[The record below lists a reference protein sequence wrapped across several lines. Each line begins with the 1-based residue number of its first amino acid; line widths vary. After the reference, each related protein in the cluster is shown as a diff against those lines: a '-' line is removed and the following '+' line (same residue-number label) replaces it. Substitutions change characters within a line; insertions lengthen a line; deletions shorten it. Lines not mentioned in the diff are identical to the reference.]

1 MTTTLLTEPTPAVSP
16 ASTTITLPV
25 SALGDDATQPLTV
38 TLTLQLTGPDAAHA
52 ATRLVHALAD
62 VEPLRDLPELPSLST
77 VSTLSI
83 HDGEL
88 VQPAAPVV
96 IDLVSRS
103 ILIRGRAIRFT
114 RREFDLLHFLARH
127 PGAAF
132 TRLQLMRAVWGH
144 EFSGERTV
152 DVHVRRVRAKLG
164 EHGGALTTVHGFGY
178 RLETPNAIAVHR

>member
-1 MTTTLLTEPTPAVSP
+1 MTTLLTEPTPAVSP
-16 ASTTITLPV
+16 TSTTITLPV
-25 SALGDDATQPLTV
+25 SALGDDAGQPLTV
-38 TLTLQLTGPDAAHA
+38 TLTLKLTGPDAEHA

-62 VEPLRDLPELPSLST
+62 AEPLRGLPELAAPT
-77 VSTLSI
+77 V
-83 HDGEL
+83 DGEL
-88 VQPAAPVV
+88 VSPTAPVV

-103 ILIRGRAIRFT
+103 ILIRGRAVRFT

-164 EHGGALTTVHGFGY
+164 EHGGTLTTVHGFGY
-178 RLETPNAIAVHR
+178 RLETPNGIAVHR

>member
-1 MTTTLLTEPTPAVSP
+1 MTTTLLTEPTPAASP
-16 ASTTITLPV
+16 VSTTITLPV
-25 SALGDDATQPLTV
+25 AALGDDATQPLTV

-62 VEPLRDLPELPSLST
+62 VEPLRDLPELPALA
-77 VSTLSI
+77 I

-88 VQPAAPVV
+88 VSPSAPVV

-103 ILIRGRAIRFT
+103 ILVRGRAIRFT

-178 RLETPNAIAVHR
+178 RLETPNGIAVHR